1 VGRKLKQVGLP
12 YKLINKN
19 MPRAKK
25 EAITEDEEVLQ
36 VVELESILL
45 DTPAK
50 QAYSQVLDVYKKQN
64 PIKFEQ
70 KKAAFTKKM
79 LSL

>member
-1 VGRKLKQVGLP
+1 
-12 YKLINKN
+12 

-25 EAITEDEEVLQ
+25 EETPEGEEVLK
-36 VVELESILL
+36 VVELESVVL